1 MLLACENVSKAYDG
15 QTVLAGA
22 DMQIEA
28 GESVALVGASGEG
41 KSTLLSIA
49 GLLLAPTAGRVLV
62 DGVRA
67 DDLDDS
73 QLSALRAES
82 FGFVFQHNQLIGS
95 LRALD
100 NVLVPSCFAYQGDC
114 QQRAV
119 QLMERFGLAERMY
132 HYPHQ
137 LSVGQK
143 RRVALARALLLSPK
157 MLIADEPTN
166 DLDPLTGRV
175 VIRELLSFPDEGHA
189 VVYATHDMGMARR
202 ADRILHLH
210 DGRVEPIGPDD
221 LARVFSD
228 DAAQLDAAVSDAA
241 ARNDAKKEVI
251 A

>member
-1 MLLACENVSKAYDG
+1 MLLACENVSKTYDG
-15 QTVLAGA
+15 QIVLAGV
-22 DMQIEA
+22 DMQICA
-28 GESVALVGASGEG
+28 GESVALIGASGEG

-49 GLLLAPTAGRVLV
+49 GLLLAPTAGHVLV

-67 DDLDDS
+67 DDLSDS

-114 QQRAV
+114 QQRAM
-119 QLMERFGLAERMY
+119 QLMERFGLTERMY

-175 VIRELLSFPDEGHA
+175 VISELLAFPDEGHA
-189 VVYATHDMGMARR
+189 VMYATHDMNMARR
-202 ADRILHLH
+202 ADRILYMH
-210 DGRVEPIGPDD
+210 DGKAEPIDRDG
-221 LARVFSD
+221 LTRVFCD
-228 DAAQLDAAVSDAA
+228 DVVTGDGEL
-241 ARNDAKKEVI
+241 RNDAGGEAI